1 MNGANLYWQ
10 PDNAPV
16 AAESRSNLPLPDR
29 PAHFSRNKKFSL
41 GRPLLCCRPSAAGR
55 PSWVLST
62 TVRSRWARILSSASQ
77 MRGVIVTI
85 VVPVKAIRAI
95 KFPAIDRQGG
105 QRVAARRSQSRR
117 RTVRRHVMPSHSRA
131 SAQIDRVGTAAP
143 QFFHTI
149 RFENWKI
156 IVNIRSNLLP

>member
-55 PSWVLST
+55 PS
-62 TVRSRWARILSSASQ
+62 
-77 MRGVIVTI
+77 
-85 VVPVKAIRAI
+85 
-95 KFPAIDRQGG
+95 
-105 QRVAARRSQSRR
+105 
-117 RTVRRHVMPSHSRA
+117 
-131 SAQIDRVGTAAP
+131 
-143 QFFHTI
+143 
-149 RFENWKI
+149 
-156 IVNIRSNLLP
+156 